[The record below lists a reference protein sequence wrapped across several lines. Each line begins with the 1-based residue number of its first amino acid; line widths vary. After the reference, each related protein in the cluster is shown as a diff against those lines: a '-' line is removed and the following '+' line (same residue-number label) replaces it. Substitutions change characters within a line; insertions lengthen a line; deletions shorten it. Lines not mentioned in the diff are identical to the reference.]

1 MGSVIAEFHPD
12 SFEEFFTGPLVAHP
26 SLAEDIL
33 KDFIR
38 YKSEGVL
45 PSYFGC
51 DVPYTQ
57 PQLAFNVNL
66 MHIHL
71 CLPPDSFPDKL
82 PQPDRKCRKGAPHKD
97 AALVYVRGE
106 LEEGKYCILGVLYPD
121 AHAKARADKIM
132 RYLARLAK
140 EWRDEN

>member
-1 MGSVIAEFHPD
+1 MEPITAVYHPETYAEFF
-12 SFEEFFTGPLVAHP
+12 SQPLKDFP
-26 SLAEDIL
+26 SLADNL
-33 KDFIR
+33 LADFIN
-38 YKSEGVL
+38 YKSGRGL

-57 PQLAFNVNL
+57 PHLAYTAQL

-71 CLPPDSFPDKL
+71 QLPPHAFPEGV
-82 PQPDRKCRKGAPHKD
+82 PQFDRKCKKGQPQND

-106 LEEGKYCILGVLYPD
+106 LEENRYCILGVLHPD
-121 AHAKARADKIM
+121 AHAKARSEKIM

-140 EWRDEN
+140 KFRDEN

>member
-1 MGSVIAEFHPD
+1 MEEVTVEFHPD
-12 SFEEFFTGPLVAHP
+12 TYDEFFAVSLANYPG
-26 SLAEDIL
+26 LAEDL
-33 KDFIR
+33 RKDFLL
-38 YKSEGVL
+38 YKSEDKL

-57 PQLAFNVNL
+57 PQLAFIAHL

-71 CLPPDSFPDKL
+71 CLPPDFFPPNL
-82 PQPDRKCRKGAPHKD
+82 PQFDRKCRKGAPDKD

-106 LEEGKYCILGVLYPD
+106 MEENRYCLIGVLYPD
-121 AHAKARADKIM
+121 AHSKARQEKIM

-140 EWRDEN
+140 KFRDEN

>member
-1 MGSVIAEFHPD
+1 P
-12 SFEEFFTGPLVAHP
+12 SFPTRRSSDLEFFTGPLVAHP

-82 PQPDRKCRKGAPHKD
+82 PQPDRTCRKGAPHKD

-106 LEEGKYCILGVLYPD
+106 LEESKYCILGVLYPD